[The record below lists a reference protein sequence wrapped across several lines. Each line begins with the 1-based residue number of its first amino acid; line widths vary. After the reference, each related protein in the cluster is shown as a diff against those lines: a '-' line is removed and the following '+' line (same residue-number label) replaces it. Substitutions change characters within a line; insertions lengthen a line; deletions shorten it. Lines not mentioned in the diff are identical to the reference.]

1 MLDSECMH
9 AMQAQARPV
18 ISLCCSALRGM
29 PKLSSDNRGLVDVMH
44 PEREG
49 DEVLVT
55 LPGLYQ
61 ITVKIEHSPVFELPF
76 ETRKQLSDL
85 SKFLKAK
92 SIRCSKCEGM
102 MNAEHFSRKNVDS
115 IEERLLAI
123 FSGELRVQPFKRMV
137 TCAWCSDGEKTWVQK
152 LSEHIQRQ
160 DYTME
165 MTLSFQIF
173 RQDLQ
178 LASVDTTW
186 HLGENAS
193 DAKQRLAMFAMR
205 ELAQIE
211 RQAARGSGRAPR
223 AAAPN
228 SHVSD
233 ESMTSESD

>member
-1 MLDSECMH
+1 MILFVVGSGQDPPSISPTKNCSLWSQAVGVMLDSECMH

-115 IEERLLAI
+115 IEERLLVI
-123 FSGELRVQPFKRMV
+123 FSGEPRVQPFKRMV
-137 TCAWCSDGEKTWVQK
+137 TCAWCSDGGKTWVQK
-152 LSEHIQRQ
+152 LNEHIQRQ
-160 DYTME
+160 EYKME
-165 MTLSFQIF
+165 MTLGSQFLSARSAVGQ
-173 RQDLQ
+173 RGHDMESWRKCYGGK
-178 LASVDTTW
+178 AA
-186 HLGENAS
+186 LGEARNA
-193 DAKQRLAMFAMR
+193 
-205 ELAQIE
+205 
-211 RQAARGSGRAPR
+211 
-223 AAAPN
+223 
-228 SHVSD
+228 
-233 ESMTSESD
+233 